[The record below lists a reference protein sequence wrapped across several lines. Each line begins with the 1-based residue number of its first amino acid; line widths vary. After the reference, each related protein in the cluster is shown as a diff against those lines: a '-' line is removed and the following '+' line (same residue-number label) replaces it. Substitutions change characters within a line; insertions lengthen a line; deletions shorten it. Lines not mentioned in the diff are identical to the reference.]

1 MMKILEDGQYALVL
15 LFKTIGELRFLPRQW
30 GRCMQHACNMGYQ
43 TLPIVG
49 ILSLFMGGILALQT
63 GYSLNKVPGAQNFL
77 GSIVGLSMCREL
89 GPLMTA
95 FLLTGRVGSA
105 ITAELAS
112 MSVYQEIDALKT
124 MNLSPVRL
132 LVMPRLLGGLLMMPL
147 LTIFSNILGWVGGW
161 IVVHSVDI
169 ISINGSIYWRG
180 LKKFVDIESINDGL
194 IKAELFALIIIAVS
208 CAVGLRTRGGPREI
222 GASVTSTIVQTM
234 VAILTCDFFV
244 SKWLL

>member
-1 MMKILEDGQYALVL
+1 MKVVEDWRYAFILLWESLKEIRY
-15 LFKTIGELRFLPRQW
+15 LPRQW
-30 GRCMQHACNMGYQ
+30 FRCMDHCCNMGYQ

-63 GYSLNKVPGAQNFL
+63 GYSLDQVPGGQNFL

-112 MSVYQEIDALKT
+112 MCVYQEIDALRT

-132 LVMPRLLGGLLMMPL
+132 LVMPRLLGGLFMMPF
-147 LTIFSNILGWVGGW
+147 LTFFSNILGWLGGW
-161 IVVHSVDI
+161 IIVKTVDI
-169 ISINGSIYWRG
+169 ISIDGGIYWRG
-180 LKKFVDIESINDGL
+180 LKQYVNVDSINDGL
-194 IKAELFALIIIAVS
+194 IKAEIFALTIILMS
-208 CAVGLRTRGGPREI
+208 CSIGLRTKGGPREI
-222 GASVTSTIVQTM
+222 GASVTSTLVQSM
-234 VAILTCDFFV
+234 IAILTLDYFIT
-244 SKWLL
+244 KLLL

>member
-1 MMKILEDGQYALVL
+1 MKVLKDWRFALVL
-15 LFKTIGELRFLPRQW
+15 FMESLREFRYLPRQFW
-30 GRCMQHACNMGYQ
+30 RCIEHSCNMGYK

-63 GYSLNKVPGAQNFL
+63 GFSLSKLPGVQSYL

-124 MNLSPVRL
+124 MNLSPTRL
-132 LVMPRLLGGLLMMPL
+132 LVMPRIVGGLLMMPL
-147 LTIFSNILGWVGGW
+147 LTMFSDVLGWLGGW
-161 IVVHSVDI
+161 FVVKTVDV
-169 ISINGSIYWRG
+169 ISIDGGIYWRS
-180 LKKFVDIESINDGL
+180 LKQYVDFGSICDGL
-194 IKAELFALIIIAVS
+194 VKAEIFALTIILMS
-208 CAVGLRTRGGPREI
+208 CSVGLRTKGGPREI
-222 GASVTSTIVQTM
+222 GASVTSTLVQSM
-234 VAILTCDFFV
+234 IAILALDYFV
-244 SKWLL
+244 TKLLL

>member
-1 MMKILEDGQYALVL
+1 MKILKDWQLAFVL
-15 LFKTIGELRFLPRQW
+15 LWHSLKEMRWLPRQW
-30 GRCMQHACNMGYQ
+30 HRCMDYSCNMGYK

-63 GYSLNKVPGAQNFL
+63 GYSLSKLPGAQNFL

-112 MSVYQEIDALKT
+112 MSVYQEIDALRT

-132 LVMPRLLGGLLMMPL
+132 LVMPRLLGGLLMMPF
-147 LTIFSNILGWVGGW
+147 LTIFANILGWIGGW
-161 IVVHSVDI
+161 MVVKSVDV
-169 ISINGSIYWRG
+169 ISIDGGIYWRS
-180 LKKFVDIESINDGL
+180 LKQYVDTESIFDGL
-194 IKAELFALIIIAVS
+194 IKSEFFALTIILMS
-208 CAVGLRTRGGPREI
+208 CSIGFRTRGGPREI
-222 GASVTSTIVQTM
+222 GASVTSTLVQTM
-234 VAILTCDFFV
+234 VAVLVMDYFLT
-244 SKWLL
+244 KLLL

>member
-1 MMKILEDGQYALVL
+1 MKILKDWQLAFVL
-15 LFKTIGELRFLPRQW
+15 LWRSLTEMRWLPRQW
-30 GRCMQHACNMGYQ
+30 HRCMDYSCNMGYK

-49 ILSLFMGGILALQT
+49 ILSLFIGGILALQT
-63 GYSLNKVPGAQNFL
+63 GYSLSKLPGAQNFL

-132 LVMPRLLGGLLMMPL
+132 LVMPRLLGGLLMMPF
-147 LTIFSNILGWVGGW
+147 LTMFANVLGWIGGW
-161 IVVHSVDI
+161 MVVKLVDV
-169 ISINGSIYWRG
+169 ISIDGGIYWRS
-180 LKKFVDIESINDGL
+180 LKQYVDTESIFDGL
-194 IKAELFALIIIAVS
+194 IKSEFFALTIILMS
-208 CAVGLRTRGGPREI
+208 CSIGLRTRGGPHEI
-222 GASVTSTIVQTM
+222 GASVTSTLVQTM
-234 VAILTCDFFV
+234 VAVLIMDYFLT
-244 SKWLL
+244 KLLL

>member
-1 MMKILEDGQYALVL
+1 MKILQDWKYAFVL
-15 LFKTIGELRFLPRQW
+15 IWESCKELRYLPKQW
-30 GRCMQHACNMGYQ
+30 ARCIEHSCNMGYK

-49 ILSLFMGGILALQT
+49 ILSLFMGSILALQT

-112 MSVYQEIDALKT
+112 MSIHQEIDALRI

-132 LVMPRLLGGLLMMPL
+132 LVMPRVIGGLLMMPL
-147 LTIFSNILGWVGGW
+147 LTMFSNILGWIGGW
-161 IVVHSVDI
+161 IVIKTVNI
-169 ISINGSIYWRG
+169 ISITGSMYWRG
-180 LKKFVDIESINDGL
+180 LKQYVDIESLNDGL
-194 IKAELFALIIIAVS
+194 IKAEIFVLTIIIVS
-208 CAVGLRTRGGPREI
+208 CSVGLRTQGGPREI
-222 GASVTSTIVQTM
+222 GASVTSTLVQTM
-234 VAILTCDFFV
+234 VAILTLDFFV
-244 SKWLL
+244 SKILL

>member
-1 MMKILEDGQYALVL
+1 MMRILEDWQCALIL
-15 LFKTIGELRFLPRQW
+15 LFRAIGELRFLPRQL

-132 LVMPRLLGGLLMMPL
+132 LVMPRLIGGLLTMPL
-147 LTIFSNILGWVGGW
+147 LTIFSDILGWVGGW
-161 IVVHSVDI
+161 IVVHFVDI
-169 ISINGSIYWRG
+169 ININGSIYWRS
-180 LKKFVDIESINDGL
+180 LKKFVDIESLNGGL
-194 IKAELFALIIIAVS
+194 IKAELFALIIVLVS
-208 CAVGLRTRGGPREI
+208 CSVGLRTRGGPREI
-222 GASVTSTIVQTM
+222 GTSVTSTIVQTM
-234 VAILTCDFFV
+234 IAILTCDYFV
-244 SKWLL
+244 TKLLL

>member
-1 MMKILEDGQYALVL
+1 
-15 LFKTIGELRFLPRQW
+15 
-30 GRCMQHACNMGYQ
+30 
-43 TLPIVG
+43 
-49 ILSLFMGGILALQT
+49 
-63 GYSLNKVPGAQNFL
+63 
-77 GSIVGLSMCREL
+77 
-89 GPLMTA
+89 
-95 FLLTGRVGSA
+95 
-105 ITAELAS
+105 

-147 LTIFSNILGWVGGW
+147 LTIFSNILGWIGGW

-169 ISINGSIYWRG
+169 ISINGSIYWRS
-180 LKKFVDIESINDGL
+180 LKQFVDIESINDGL
-194 IKAELFALIIIAVS
+194 IKAELFALVIIAVS

>member
-1 MMKILEDGQYALVL
+1 MKVLGDWQYAVIL
-15 LFKTIGELRFLPRQW
+15 LLRTIGELRFLPRQW
-30 GRCMQHACNMGYQ
+30 GRCMQHGCNMGWQ

-105 ITAELAS
+105 MTAELAS

-147 LTIFSNILGWVGGW
+147 LTIFSNILGWIGGW
-161 IVVHSVDI
+161 IVVNYVSMITV
-169 ISINGSIYWRG
+169 NGSIYWRS
-180 LKKFVDIESINDGL
+180 LKQFVDIESINDGL
-194 IKAELFALIIIAVS
+194 IKAELFALIVVLVS

-222 GASVTSTIVQTM
+222 GASVTSTLVQTM
-234 VAILTCDFFV
+234 IAILTCDYFMT
-244 SKWLL
+244 KLLL